1 MNFGM
6 APEQMKRPRRMAN
19 ANMEARMAGAPR
31 KIWGAKEIGR
41 AIGRTEGFVRKTLA
55 RMPGTPVHRLNR
67 ELWADE
73 DELFA
78 FFDRLASRK

>member
-1 MNFGM
+1 MT
-6 APEQMKRPRRMAN
+6 N

-31 KIWGAKEIGR
+31 KLWGAKGIGR
-41 AIGRTEGFVRKTLA
+41 AIGRSESFVRKTLA
-55 RMPGTPVHRLNR
+55 RMPDSPVHRFNR